1 MISKWEEK
9 KAKKTHRTCFTVL
22 RAALEGIVA
31 VTGQQHSK
39 KTQCKDLLAGGNG
52 GGSGGGGGGLNG
64 REVCRQG
71 AGNTE
76 TWRGV

>member
-1 MISKWEEK
+1 VRGKESEK
-9 KAKKTHRTCFTVL
+9 NAPDLLYSF

-39 KTQCKDLLAGGNG
+39 KTQCKDLLAGGDG

-71 AGNTE
+71 AGNTG